1 MLDLNKLNK
10 KLEEALSK
18 ETVESLQ
25 SWLLYVKLRE
35 LFSVNIPFKIKE
47 LIWQGSSYE
56 SNSDVFILNELTNPA
71 ETLGND
77 RIEGVLK
84 WHLCQ
89 DTANLNPDEGTKE
102 NLINKNMTPN
112 FTESFFLY
120 KLAL

>member
-77 RIEGVLK
+77 RIG
-84 WHLCQ
+84 
-89 DTANLNPDEGTKE
+89 
-102 NLINKNMTPN
+102 
-112 FTESFFLY
+112 F
-120 KLAL
+120 